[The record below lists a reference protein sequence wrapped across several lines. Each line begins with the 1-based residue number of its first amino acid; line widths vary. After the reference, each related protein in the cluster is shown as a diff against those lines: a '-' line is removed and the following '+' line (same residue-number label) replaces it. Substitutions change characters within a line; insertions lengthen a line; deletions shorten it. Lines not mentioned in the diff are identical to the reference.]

1 MIPMCYNSHIKS
13 QRRIIMSNQTAAVSK
28 TFTTKEIVLTAMFTA
43 IIDVSSWITIPNG
56 PVSFTLQ
63 TFAVFCAALILGGRN
78 SLFSVVV
85 YLLRGA
91 VGLPVFAGFSGGVS
105 ALVSNSGGYLVGFLF
120 IPIMYWVGEKF
131 FGESLPVRIV
141 SLVLGL
147 AICYAFGTAWFMY
160 AYARNVE
167 AVSLGQAMK
176 WCVTPFVPFDLIKMA
191 LAIIISD
198 RVKKYAH
205 L

>member
-1 MIPMCYNSHIKS
+1 
-13 QRRIIMSNQTAAVSK
+13 
-28 TFTTKEIVLTAMFTA
+28 
-43 IIDVSSWITIPNG
+43 
-56 PVSFTLQ
+56 
-63 TFAVFCAALILGGRN
+63 
-78 SLFSVVV
+78 
-85 YLLRGA
+85 
-91 VGLPVFAGFSGGVS
+91 
-105 ALVSNSGGYLVGFLF
+105 
-120 IPIMYWVGEKF
+120 
-131 FGESLPVRIV
+131 
-141 SLVLGL
+141 
-147 AICYAFGTAWFMY
+147 MY